1 MSRKTSLSNKIGGRR
16 KRNTSV
22 TTVTTVTSSM
32 HHSTMALALREDNY
46 EVIHKGF
53 SKEMFRDSETLAKMS
68 VLSGLSI
75 DEILKKVSNAHM
87 NNMIFNVS
95 ELSETGEVCM
105 KLDVLYDVS
114 GSMWFASNVGEMCNG
129 GLYIP
134 FHQKMAKV
142 FSKLESEG
150 VKIRIFFFSNLDIST
165 RPPITVDKF
174 CSNNRIPGGGT
185 VLGPAWNQ
193 LVNSNGSVLLV
204 TDGQFSD
211 QVSEFNVLS
220 QINSLTLAI
229 PSWTTVSTGVVQ
241 QLRDNLGTI
250 PLNHLPNC
258 DSTHTVEQMAEQV
271 KRGSN
276 VVAIPDGYMRFGDIV
291 FPECWKKP
299 SVIGMLVNNML
310 QNNRDS
316 IPIVFGKFN
325 EIFTQ
330 ILCTMKVDFEGCL
343 KSEDSRNLLQ
353 MVNVFMKT
361 SLREM
366 NQIEGESSS
375 ATAME
380 PEPETQTDNEYNYF
394 MSMNEI
400 CKKIFDFGSNEKDER
415 TKKYASSG
423 LNTQVEEINDL
434 WDTCFSSDET
444 GDIIMSHNSD
454 KQTHTLI
461 FKVPM
466 PYEII
471 RQIRASA
478 HALDKETMLCL
489 IMYFSKGNYE
499 MRQGIYI
506 GYGTIPVWNGNLV
519 DSIRLLPSHVMFP
532 DADGVSFTFSATV
545 AYRILMWLT
554 AESFGPN
561 KNIFP

>member
-1 MSRKTSLSNKIGGRR
+1 MSRKTTLSNKIGGRR
-16 KRNTSV
+16 ARNT
-22 TTVTTVTSSM
+22 TITSQTDSA
-32 HHSTMALALREDNY
+32 SMALALREDNY

-53 SKEMFRDSETLAKMS
+53 SKEMFRSSEGLNKLS
-68 VLSGLSI
+68 QLSGLSI
-75 DEILKKVSNAHM
+75 GEILKKVSKGDM

-95 ELSETGEVCM
+95 ELSETEEICM
-105 KLDVLYDVS
+105 ELDVLYDVS
-114 GSMWFASNVGEMCNG
+114 GSMFFARTHCAQNAGE
-129 GLYIP
+129 LYIP
-134 FHQKMAKV
+134 FHQKIAKV
-142 FSKLESEG
+142 FRKLESEE
-150 VKIRIFFFSNLDIST
+150 VKIRIFFFSNQDISA
-165 RPPITVDKF
+165 RPPITVDEF
-174 CSNNRIPGGGT
+174 CSNDRIPGGGT
-185 VLGPAWNQ
+185 ILGPAWNQ
-193 LVNSNGSVLLV
+193 CTNSSGSVLLV
-204 TDGQFSD
+204 TDGEFTDRVSD
-211 QVSEFNVLS
+211 FNVLS
-220 QINSLTLAI
+220 SINSLTLAI

-241 QLRDNLGTI
+241 QLRNKLGTI
-250 PLNHLPNC
+250 PLDYLPNC
-258 DSTHTVEQMAEQV
+258 DSTHTVEKMAEQV

-276 VVAIPDGYMRFGDIV
+276 VVAIPDGYMRFGDTV

-310 QNNRDS
+310 QNDRDS
-316 IPIVFGKFN
+316 IPIVFGKFK

-353 MVNVFMKT
+353 MINVFMKS

-375 ATAME
+375 ATPME
-380 PEPETQTDNEYNYF
+380 PEPETQTDDEYNYF

-400 CKKIFDFGSNEKDER
+400 CKKIFDFGSNEKDEHA
-415 TKKYASSG
+415 KKYASSG
-423 LNTQVEEINDL
+423 LNTQVEEINVL

-444 GDIIMSHNSD
+444 DDIIMSHSCNT
-454 KQTHTLI
+454 QTHTLI

-471 RQIRASA
+471 REIRASA

-489 IMYFSKGNYE
+489 IMYFSKSNCE
-499 MRQGIYI
+499 MRQGVHV

-519 DSIRLLPSHVMFP
+519 DSIRLIPSHAMFS

-545 AYRILMWLT
+545 AYRILMWLA